1 MSANIVVTGAGGF
14 LGTHLLRELIR
25 RTDVVVYAIVRN
37 KWSAQSAD
45 LLELGAGRVHLV
57 TGDISSPN
65 VARIS
70 TLPRID
76 EFWHLAGSTDFQRKD
91 LAMSVNVM
99 GTSNVVN
106 LAMRFNVRV
115 FFHVST
121 AYVAGL
127 HQGVVAEDTLLE
139 SPEFRN
145 VYEESKYQ
153 GEKKVRE
160 SRLPFII
167 MRPSIIMGDSVTGE
181 AKSDKMVYG
190 VVKLCE
196 RALRTLQREY
206 GETIPPSVNYFIKGN
221 SAASKNLIAIDDVT
235 DLMFQVRQKG
245 QVGKTYHLCNPT
257 STTIREIHDCVRKIL
272 NITFMTVAPDYQD
285 RHDIRQ
291 KMIDRGIKVYEPYL
305 MHSDPVFDM
314 TNTHSIS
321 DLAIKPVD
329 KKLQCFLYERY
340 VSHLRSFPP
349 NRVEQSISYIPQ
361 IGPHSVR
368 PILRNV
374 KSASL

>member
-14 LGTHLLRELIR
+14 LGTHLLRKFIKQ
-25 RTDVVVYAIVRN
+25 TDAVIYAVVRN

-45 LLELGAGRVHLV
+45 LQELGAGRVHLV

-76 EFWHLAGSTDFQRKD
+76 EFWHLAGSTDFQRRD

-99 GTSNVVN
+99 GTSNVLN
-106 LAMRFNVRV
+106 LARRLDVRA

-127 HQGVVAEDTLLE
+127 HQGLVAEDTLLE

-153 GEKKVRE
+153 GERIVRE
-160 SRLPFII
+160 SGLPFII

-190 VVKLCE
+190 VLKLCE
-196 RALRTLQREY
+196 RALRTLQKEY
-206 GETIPPSVNYFIKGN
+206 GRTIPSSVNYFIKGN
-221 SAASKNLIAIDDVT
+221 RAASKNLIAIDDVT
-235 DLMFQVRQKG
+235 DLMLRVRQKG
-245 QVGKTYHLCNPT
+245 QVGKTYHLCNPL
-257 STTIREIHDCVRKIL
+257 STTIGEIHDCVQKAL
-272 NITFMTVAPDYQD
+272 NINFLTAAPDYPD
-285 RHDIRQ
+285 SHDIRQ
-291 KMIDRGIKVYEPYL
+291 KMIDRGVRVYEPYVL
-305 MHSDPVFDM
+305 HSDPVFDM
-314 TNTHSIS
+314 SNTQSIS
-321 DLAIKPVD
+321 NLAIKPVD
-329 KKLQCFLYERY
+329 NKLQCFLYERY
-340 VSHLRSFPP
+340 VSHLRSFTPD
-349 NRVEQSISYIPQ
+349 RVERSTSYIPQ
-361 IGPHSVR
+361 IGTHGVH
-368 PILRNV
+368 PILRKV
-374 KSASL
+374 RLASL

>member
-14 LGTHLLRELIR
+14 LGTRFLRELIKQ
-25 RTDVVVYAIVRN
+25 TDVVIYAIVRN
-37 KWSAQSAD
+37 KWSAQSSE
-45 LLELGAGRVHLV
+45 LLELGTGRVHLV
-57 TGDISSPN
+57 TGDVSHPS
-65 VARIS
+65 VARIG

-99 GTSNVVN
+99 GTSNALN
-106 LAMRFNVRV
+106 LAKRLGVRA

-127 HQGVVAEDTLLE
+127 HQGLVAEDTLLKN
-139 SPEFRN
+139 PEFRN

-153 GEKKVRE
+153 GEKIVRE
-160 SRLPFII
+160 SGLPFII
-167 MRPSIIMGDSVTGE
+167 MRPSIIMGDSATGE

-206 GETIPPSVNYFIKGN
+206 GETIPSSVSYFIKGN
-221 SAASKNLIAIDDVT
+221 RAASKNLIALDDVT
-235 DLMFQVRQKG
+235 DLMLRVRQKG
-245 QVGKTYHLCNPT
+245 QMGKTYHLCNPY
-257 STTIREIHDCVRKIL
+257 STTIGELEVCVQKIL
-272 NITFMTVAPDYQD
+272 NIKFLTIAPDYPD

-314 TNTHSIS
+314 TNTRSIS
-321 DLAIKPVD
+321 NLAIKPVD
-329 KKLQCFLYERY
+329 DKLQCFLYEKY
-340 VSHLRSFPP
+340 VNQLRSSVP
-349 NRVEQSISYIPQ
+349 NRVEKSTPYIPE
-361 IGPHSVR
+361 IGTQRIR
-368 PILRNV
+368 PVLNKI
-374 KSASL
+374 KWASL

>member
-14 LGTHLLRELIR
+14 LGTHLLRKLIKQ
-25 RTDVVVYAIVRN
+25 TDAVIYAVVRN

-45 LLELGAGRVHLV
+45 LLEIGSGRVHLV

-99 GTSNVVN
+99 GTSNVLN
-106 LAMRFNVRV
+106 LARRLDVRA

-127 HQGVVAEDTLLE
+127 HQGLVAEDTLLE
-139 SPEFRN
+139 NPKFRN

-153 GEKKVRE
+153 GERIVRE
-160 SRLPFII
+160 FGLPFII

-196 RALRTLQREY
+196 RALRTFQREY
-206 GETIPPSVNYFIKGN
+206 GETIPSSVNYFIKGN
-221 SAASKNLIAIDDVT
+221 KAASKNLIVLDDVT
-235 DLMFQVRQKG
+235 DLMLRVRQKG
-245 QVGKTYHLCNPT
+245 QVGKTYHLCNPY
-257 STTIREIHDCVRKIL
+257 STTIGEIHKCVQKIL
-272 NITFMTVAPDYQD
+272 KINFLTAASDYPD

-314 TNTHSIS
+314 TNTRSIS

-329 KKLQCFLYERY
+329 EKLQCFLYERY
-340 VSHLRSFPP
+340 VSALRSLPP
-349 NRVEQSISYIPQ
+349 NRVERPTAYIPQ
-361 IGPHSVR
+361 IGTQSIR
-368 PILRNV
+368 PILS
-374 KSASL
+374 KIKWASL